1 MGYSLKIKTNKC
13 LDPINSDENPLL
25 PSYLPVEAK
34 KKGIHL
40 FDCFNFSLTT
50 SKERFFGCSLPY
62 VSNQDQKRDFIELP
76 KRTKSLFNEEET
88 CIISPSKNEDITRQA
103 LSFSVGAF
111 PVILSSPHSGTFQ
124 PSIVPDRFFGLKIEE
139 GYVNEILQI
148 ICSLLPSP
156 PSFIFANISRS
167 KVDFNR
173 LFLSDEGYNEKSGL
187 AARIHAKYHLILR
200 YLASNIPSKEYGI
213 FLDLH
218 GFDSEK
224 NNHEARK
231 ADVILGTVNNL
242 TLIERDGVQWGKKE
256 LIKQLSDAN
265 FSIFPTS
272 PDEPEYGPLVGGV
285 IVRSFADYPNIS
297 SIQIEIS
304 DKVRK
309 NKKRRRELAH
319 TIAECLKTIIRE
331 PQDEKERV
339 NEASS
344 MYS

>member
-1 MGYSLKIKTNKC
+1 MDYSLRIKTNKS
-13 LDPINSDENPLL
+13 LDPINSEDNPFL

-40 FDCFNFSLTT
+40 FDCFSFSLTK
-50 SKERFFGCSLPY
+50 SKERFFGCSLPHT
-62 VSNQDQKRDFIELP
+62 NQNQNRDFIELP
-76 KRTKSLFNEEET
+76 ESTKSLFDEEET

-103 LSFSVGAF
+103 LSFNVGTF

-124 PSIVPDRFFGLKIEE
+124 PSIIPDRFWGLKIEE
-139 GYVNEILQI
+139 GYVNEILQT

-156 PSFIFANISRS
+156 PSFIFGNISRF
-167 KVDFNR
+167 KIDFNR
-173 LFLSDEGYNEKSGL
+173 PFLSHEGYNEKSGL
-187 AARIHAKYHLILR
+187 AARIHAKYHFILR
-200 YLASNIPSKEYGI
+200 YLANNIPPKEYGV

-218 GFDSEK
+218 GFDSKK

-231 ADVILGTVNNL
+231 ADLILGTAYDL
-242 TLIERDGVQWGKKE
+242 TLIERDGSPWGKKE
-256 LIKQLSDAN
+256 LINQLSDAG
-265 FSIFPTS
+265 FSIFPTT
-272 PDEPEYGPLVGGV
+272 PDEPEYGPLSGG
-285 IVRSFADYPNIS
+285 IIIQSFVDYLNMS

-309 NKKRRRELAH
+309 NKNRRKKLAH
-319 TIAECLKTIIRE
+319 TIAESLKFIIRE
-331 PQDEKERV
+331 SQDEEDGL